1 MDKAAA
7 GGHFEVILFLHT
19 KRSEGCTM
27 DAAANANRNE
37 HVEILQW
44 FFRFYT
50 RMIHREKDIVFSKRY
65 NYYLIDWL
73 HPNYQ
78 ASGERTVC
86 VGVIFNLPTS
96 RSTRQIQAQECVSS
110 LP

>member
-19 KRSEGCTM
+19 KRSDGCTM

-44 FFRFYT
+44 FFHFYS
-50 RMIHREKDIVFSKRY
+50 RMIHREKISSS
-65 NYYLIDWL
+65 
-73 HPNYQ
+73 P
-78 ASGERTVC
+78 SGTTTTSSIGYIATTRHQGSGQC
-86 VGVIFNLPTS
+86 VLVLVFNLPTS
-96 RSTRQIQAQECVSS
+96 RSTCQIEAQECVSF